1 MKARD
6 IMIKDVPTISRK
18 ASLKEAVLLL
28 KKNYGDKSFLN
39 SAPGLVVVNDW
50 GELAG
55 VLMPLTIM
63 QALLEETATTEP
75 SLREEAGYFD
85 LLCGAIKD
93 KLVEDIM
100 EREPISVTEDALLV
114 DIAGLFVKHRFQ
126 RIPVVR
132 EKKVVGI
139 IYRTPLLF
147 AMTNC
152 LFR

>member
-18 ASLKEAVLLL
+18 ASLREAVLLL

-85 LLCGAIKD
+85 LLCGAIKE

>member
-18 ASLKEAVLLL
+18 SSLKEAVLLL

-63 QALLEETATTEP
+63 QALLEAAETTEP
-75 SLREEAGYFD
+75 SQREDAGYFD

-114 DIAGLFVKHRFQ
+114 DIAGLFVQHRFQ

-152 LFR
+152 LFK

>member
-85 LLCGAIKD
+85 LLCGAIKE

-100 EREPISVTEDALLV
+100 EREPISVTEEALLV